1 LPDSSLAGQEH
12 GRTIP
17 LGDIGG
23 ADVLRRNFSLKL
35 PLHRTRARAGDAIST
50 ISG

>member
-17 LGDIGG
+17 LGDMDAFGDKCIILPEP
-23 ADVLRRNFSLKL
+23 ARMMELKPFASEEL
-35 PLHRTRARAGDAIST
+35 L
-50 ISG
+50 